1 MKKKFDTTLILEAN
15 DFDASAIER
24 IRNFSDNL
32 AFGLS
37 DVQRPTGVEVI
48 ITRLKYYIDDEF
60 VSPFPKLKY
69 ILSPTTGE
77 THISPA
83 ILNHNIIKVITL
95 KNHTR
100 LLWNI
105 TSTPELAWGLFLNL
119 ARNVVTA
126 FDSVKNNVW
135 DRDQF
140 KGRQINGM
148 KIGIIGFGRVGQK
161 IAQYAQCFGCDIIW
175 NDPNPTCSDNL
186 KQATN
191 TKLFTLAK
199 QSDAVFICA
208 SYRSGDT
215 PIVTEKFL
223 KNTAKKPFLINTSR
237 ANLIDE
243 KAVCAALEKGTI
255 TAIATDV
262 LKGEEQGTQSHSEI
276 LLRSLNHDDVLIT
289 PHIAGCTV
297 EAMSLTENIIL
308 DVFLNELSVYS
319 RAE

>member
-77 THISPA
+77 THIAPA
-83 ILNHNIIKVITL
+83 ILNHNIIKVAF

-105 TSTPELAWGLFLNL
+105 TSTQNLPGACFLIWHETSL
-119 ARNVVTA
+119 QLLT
-126 FDSVKNNVW
+126 SKNNIW

-140 KGRQINGM
+140 RGGK
-148 KIGIIGFGRVGQK
+148 
-161 IAQYAQCFGCDIIW
+161 
-175 NDPNPTCSDNL
+175 
-186 KQATN
+186 
-191 TKLFTLAK
+191 
-199 QSDAVFICA
+199 
-208 SYRSGDT
+208 
-215 PIVTEKFL
+215 
-223 KNTAKKPFLINTSR
+223 
-237 ANLIDE
+237 
-243 KAVCAALEKGTI
+243 
-255 TAIATDV
+255 
-262 LKGEEQGTQSHSEI
+262 
-276 LLRSLNHDDVLIT
+276 
-289 PHIAGCTV
+289 
-297 EAMSLTENIIL
+297 
-308 DVFLNELSVYS
+308 
-319 RAE
+319 